1 MAAKKSVPEKIIPA
15 FTLIRAEG
23 GWSFVE
29 LQLDQDYNVI
39 DYKATQPDMKPIA
52 QEAFKI
58 AVGKY
63 WLKLEG

>member
-1 MAAKKSVPEKIIPA
+1 MAVAKKPEKTYPA
-15 FTLIRAEG
+15 FTLMRIKD

-29 LQLDQDYNVI
+29 LKCDEDFNTVSYTV
-39 DYKATQPDMKPIA
+39 TEPDMKAIA

-63 WLKLEG
+63 WLKLEN